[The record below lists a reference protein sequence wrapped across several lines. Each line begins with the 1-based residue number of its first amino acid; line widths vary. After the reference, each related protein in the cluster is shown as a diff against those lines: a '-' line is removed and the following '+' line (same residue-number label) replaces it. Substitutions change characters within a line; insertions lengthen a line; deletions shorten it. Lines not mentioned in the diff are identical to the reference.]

1 MEYFENST
9 RTADYSCPLTQ
20 LMKAEEPIDEDR
32 TFDASGLKGINPDSL
47 IVLLHF
53 LMPSGNPLRPGYFKT
68 VSARITA
75 LCSAL
80 HVHPIGTHDLQS
92 LAGAIGCTRS
102 LISLYAVTLRDLAS
116 LDCMGGRSNASRENY
131 SKNARKIWSERGR
144 VKAAAKALALV
155 EKAPDLEGFH
165 NIKPD

>member
-1 MEYFENST
+1 MI
-9 RTADYSCPLTQ
+9 R
-20 LMKAEEPIDEDR
+20 AEQPIDDDR
-32 TFDASGLKGINPDSL
+32 TFDASGLNGINPDSL

-53 LMPSGNPLRPGYFKT
+53 LTPSGNPLRPGYFKT
-68 VSARITA
+68 LSARIAA

-80 HVHPIGTHDLQS
+80 HVYPIGNHDLQS

-102 LISLYAVTLRDLAS
+102 LISYYAVTLRDLGS
-116 LDCMGGRSNASRENY
+116 LDYMGGRSNASREVY

-144 VKAAAKALALV
+144 VKATAKALALV
-155 EKAPDLEGFH
+155 ETPPVLEGFH